1 MRTLLL
7 TAAVLALSLGVGV
20 AQRGATTPPSD
31 YGIGNTTTSPNSN
44 VGNSPSTSPDQ
55 NQAITDTRGST
66 TGDNRARDYN
76 PGTAGSGYSQNHSTA
91 LGQGT
96 TGASESTSATAGRRL
111 PKKSTGKGVPNHAR
125 GRRASHKGQQQSY
138 MAPVYPEQGPSTT
151 EAPGPATGVK
161 PTAKA
166 KRGGKGNYSGR
177 KAKSSGPSSS
187 QQPSS
192 SEQPPQ

>member
-1 MRTLLL
+1 MRKLLL
-7 TAAVLALSLGVGV
+7 LAAMLMLSGGVAM

-44 VGNSPSTSPDQ
+44 VGNSPSMSPDQ
-55 NQAITDTRGST
+55 NQAVTGTRGST

-96 TGASESTSATAGRRL
+96 TGASESTSATSGRRL
-111 PKKSTGKGVPNHAR
+111 PKKAKGKAAST
-125 GRRASHKGQQQSY
+125 RAHHKMAGNKPQQQSY
-138 MAPVYPEQGPSTT
+138 KAPVYPEQGTSTT

-161 PTAKA
+161 PTSKA
-166 KRGGKGNYSGR
+166 KRGGKGNYSGT
-177 KAKSSGPSSS
+177 KSKSSGPGQN
-187 QQPSS
+187 QQSTP
-192 SEQPPQ
+192 EQH